1 MRGFERVLLL
11 PALDLLDHGLSDEV
25 SNPVE
30 VVVGI
35 DNPYQVFVV
44 APFDPP
50 GHRHL
55 GEETLPG
62 LGQWSSHRRY
72 SNRRKDL

>member
-1 MRGFERVLLL
+1 MLLL
-11 PALDLLDHGLSDEV
+11 PALDLLDHRLSDEV
-25 SNPVE
+25 SDPVE
-30 VVVGI
+30 AVVGI

-50 GHRHL
+50 CYRHL

-62 LGQWSSHRRY
+62 FGQWSSHRRY
-72 SNRRKDL
+72 TNRRRDL